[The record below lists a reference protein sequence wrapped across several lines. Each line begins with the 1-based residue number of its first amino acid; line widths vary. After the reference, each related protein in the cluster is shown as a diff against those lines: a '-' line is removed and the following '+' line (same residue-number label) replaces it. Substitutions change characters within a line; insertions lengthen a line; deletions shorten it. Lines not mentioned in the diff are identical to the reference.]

1 MRRLYLLRHG
11 IAVPHGDPAYR
22 DDDRPLTPKGEARIR
37 TLAKGLIKLGVEVD
51 RVVTSPLPRAVR
63 TAEIVTKGLDIAD
76 RLEVDDALRSGVSP
90 ESVRDWLDARP
101 EDSLM
106 IVGHNPTFSDLLALL
121 LGASVAATP
130 FELGKGGLAALEAI
144 SPRSYQLKW
153 LASPGL
159 FRRLLG

>member
-11 IAVPHGDPAYR
+11 IAVPHGDPNYA

-37 TLAKGLIKLGVEVD
+37 TLAKGLRKLGVEPD
-51 RVVTSPLPRAVR
+51 RVVASPLPRASR
-63 TAEIVTKGLDIAD
+63 TAEIVAEGLGLED
-76 RLEVDDALRSGVSP
+76 RLEAAEELRSGVEP
-90 ESVRDWLDARP
+90 ESVRDWLAART
-101 EDSLM
+101 EETLM

-121 LGASVAATP
+121 LGLPAAAGP
-130 FELGKGGLAALEAI
+130 FELGKGGLAALDVLG
-144 SPRSYQLKW
+144 PRSYRLKW